1 MSVRELA
8 FAIYGRRAGLIVR
21 DRHLVTLRY
30 DDDYLAWPEA
40 TPLSLSMPLV
50 GGAYTARP
58 VLAFLKGLLPDN
70 PAVRER
76 WARRFGVRA
85 GDTLGLVAAIGGDT
99 AGGAVFAA
107 PDELDSLL
115 ARPSRVEA
123 ISHGEVAARLRQL
136 REDDDAWLGESDEH
150 WSLAGAQGK
159 FTLVQLDDG
168 GWGLASGSAP
178 STHIVKPGVRRVANQ
193 ALAEHE
199 SMRTLALLGLEV
211 AETTFV
217 EVEDEP
223 AVVVTRFDR
232 RRQPAGV
239 VRVHQEDLVQS
250 HALDPSRKYEGDGG
264 PGVARIVATL
274 GQHAGPE
281 SVGRFVDATIAG
293 YLLGA
298 PDGHAKN
305 YSVMLAGALVR
316 LAPLYDVS
324 TGLIPD
330 AAGRLRYRSAAMS
343 IGGEKRFGDVEATHW
358 EKFAQV
364 CRQPVERVRS
374 RVAELAERL
383 PDAFEAALGE
393 VSGAAGERALRSQ
406 TLPLVAAVCE
416 ETARGLTRS
425 RRVAGRLVTPFLDE
439 FDRGSG

>member
-168 GWGLASGSAP
+168 GWFWALGGTQSDVDTTGRVLQIISGVAQVPAPDAYARAAGWLAEIQLPEGDWNTGATPGPANSN
-178 STHIVKPGVRRVANQ
+178 ST
-193 ALAEHE
+193 ALAVGGLLAAGYDPQAAPYLKG
-199 SMRTLALLGLEV
+199 SVSALDALL
-211 AETTFV
+211 AFQ
-217 EVEDEP
+217 EP
-223 AVVVTRFDR
+223 SGAFIYINLPG
-232 RRQPAGV
+232 QEE
-239 VRVHQEDLVQS
+239 VRVMATAD
-250 HALDPSRKYEGDGG
+250 ALT
-264 PGVARIVATL
+264 A
-274 GQHAGPE
+274 
-281 SVGRFVDATIAG
+281 
-293 YLLGA
+293 
-298 PDGHAKN
+298 
-305 YSVMLAGALVR
+305 
-316 LAPLYDVS
+316 LAPLISGGPVCK
-324 TGLIPD
+324 
-330 AAGRLRYRSAAMS
+330 S
-343 IGGEKRFGDVEATHW
+343 IYL
-358 EKFAQV
+358 
-364 CRQPVERVRS
+364 PVL
-374 RVAELAERL
+374 LAH
-383 PDAFEAALGE
+383 
-393 VSGAAGERALRSQ
+393 
-406 TLPLVAAVCE
+406 
-416 ETARGLTRS
+416 
-425 RRVAGRLVTPFLDE
+425 
-439 FDRGSG
+439 